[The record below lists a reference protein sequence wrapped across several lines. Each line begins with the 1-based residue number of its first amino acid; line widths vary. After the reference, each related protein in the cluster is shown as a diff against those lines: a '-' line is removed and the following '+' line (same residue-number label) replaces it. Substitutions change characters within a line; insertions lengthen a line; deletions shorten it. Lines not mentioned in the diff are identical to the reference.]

1 MLETCQLMHIVADN
15 SWDHSAFIFK
25 AKQST
30 FLKLLKPADEV
41 TTILPQA
48 PHNLP
53 GDITEGLNY
62 R

>member
-1 MLETCQLMHIVADN
+1 MHIVADN